1 MYKQVIPGH
10 PEGACHWAGYP
21 LTWHQGGCC
30 FPQVCCSAQIVAGVL
45 IKYVNFGKGWRHRLF
60 VLQNG
65 VLRYYKVW
73 SNLASAP

>member
-1 MYKQVIPGH
+1 MMASLDVPG
-10 PEGACHWAGYP
+10 
-21 LTWHQGGCC
+21 
-30 FPQVCCSAQIVAGVL
+30 QIVAGVL

-73 SNLASAP
+73 SRGNS